1 MRRGY
6 GIRIRNGCFFI
17 LENRLLSITLG
28 LGVAFVVGQQ
38 CTQAECE
45 RNRTMFSRAGM
56 SEKSLSNSGTH
67 GENLSVYL
75 EAAFC

>member
-28 LGVAFVVGQQ
+28 LGVAFVLGQQ
-38 CTQAECE
+38 CT
-45 RNRTMFSRAGM
+45 
-56 SEKSLSNSGTH
+56 
-67 GENLSVYL
+67 
-75 EAAFC
+75 